1 MELKR
6 NVHLPTITVELT
18 LSADFNECLAITAFV
33 WAKLS
38 LATFGGNAGVVLGVS
53 ERKVVFAAFLE
64 ITDVCGLVAEGDGI
78 AIAPELI
85 CASL

>member
-6 NVHLPTITVELT
+6 NLYLPTVTVELT
-18 LSADFNECLAITAFV
+18 LSADFNECLAITAFI
-33 WAKLS
+33 WAELS
-38 LATFGGNAGVVLGVS
+38 LTAFGGDAGVVLGVS
-53 ERKVVFAAFLE
+53 EWKVVFAALLE
-64 ITDVCGLVAEGDGI
+64 IADVCGVVAEGDGI